1 MRYLIK
7 KWLGIEE
14 LEIHVKAQEEALEVV
29 FEEIS
34 RDMDKLSEIKEDKWY
49 MEVLW
54 KQQKS

>member
-34 RDMDKLSEIKEDKWY
+34 RDMDKLSEIKADK
-49 MEVLW
+49 
-54 KQQKS
+54 